1 MEMQVGLIL
10 EVILLSL
17 AVMVMLSLYLF
28 LIYRLLRRK
37 SFYNIKYIIICHWWV
52 WLRLLQPEKPIWEAL
67 RGKS

>member
-17 AVMVMLSLYLF
+17 AVTVILSLYLF

-37 SFYNIKYIIICHWWV
+37 TFYNFNYNLSLV
-52 WLRLLQPEKPIWEAL
+52 GMAAATAA
-67 RGKS
+67 